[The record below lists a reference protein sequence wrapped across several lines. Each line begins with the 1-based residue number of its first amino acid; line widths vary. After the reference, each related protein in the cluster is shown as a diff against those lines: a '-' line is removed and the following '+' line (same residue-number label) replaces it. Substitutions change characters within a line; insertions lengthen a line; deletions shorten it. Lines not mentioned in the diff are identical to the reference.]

1 VKTLV
6 SNVSVAPIFVD
17 FLNTFIQK
25 VKTQESMVSVA
36 PKFYTK
42 KYSRAIW
49 LRECFAV
56 FANLQIE

>member
-6 SNVSVAPIFVD
+6 SNVSVVPLFVD

-25 VKTQESMVSVA
+25 VKTQESIVTVA

-42 KYSRAIW
+42 NTPVPSGCGSV
-49 LRECFAV
+49 LLF
-56 FANLQIE
+56 LQICK

>member
-6 SNVSVAPIFVD
+6 SNVSVAPIFVY

-25 VKTQESMVSVA
+25 VKTQESIVSVA
-36 PKFYTK
+36 PKFCTAK
-42 KYSRAIW
+42 HSRAVW

-56 FANLQIE
+56 IVN